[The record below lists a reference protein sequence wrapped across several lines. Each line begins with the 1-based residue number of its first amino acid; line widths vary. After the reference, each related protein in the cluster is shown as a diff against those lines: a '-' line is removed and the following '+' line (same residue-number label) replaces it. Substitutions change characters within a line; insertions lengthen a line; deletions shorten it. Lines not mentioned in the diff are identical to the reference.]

1 MVQTIKLRRS
11 AQQGAVPTTA
21 QLDLGE
27 VAINTYDGKLFIKKN
42 DGTESIVEI
51 GAGGGGASVTVSDTK
66 PASSENGD
74 LWWDS
79 TVGTLKIYYT
89 DSDGSQWVDAFA
101 TSIYNGVDGGFASSV
116 YVTSQSF
123 DGGSA
128 NG

>member
-1 MVQTIKLRRS
+1 MAQTIKLRRS

-42 DGTESIVEI
+42 NGTESIVEI
-51 GAGGGGASVTVSDTK
+51 GAGGGGAS
-66 PASSENGD
+66 
-74 LWWDS
+74 
-79 TVGTLKIYYT
+79 
-89 DSDGSQWVDAFA
+89 
-101 TSIYNGVDGGFASSV
+101 VDGGFASSV